1 MDCSDIVMGAARGY
15 YHRIRDAYARGRHT
29 PLVDT
34 EWGGRDDLTAAAG
47 WEKDGITTLIFR
59 RRLMSSDGPDHSI
72 NGEMLVIWARG
83 QTPGEYVSDSNHRLE
98 RENPVVS
105 DFYTLDEYKYH
116 GLGPQRGLLYIDF
129 SAVRNEYAKGTFN

>member
-1 MDCSDIVMGAARGY
+1 MDCSDIVMGAARGS

-29 PLVDT
+29 PKVDA

-47 WEKDGITTLIFR
+47 WEKNGVTTLIFR
-59 RRLMSSDGPDHSI
+59 RKLAATDGPDHSI
-72 NGEMLVIWARG
+72 QGEMLVIYARG
-83 QTPGEYVSDSNHRLE
+83 QSPGEYVSDPAHRLE
-98 RENPVVS
+98 RNNPIVN

-129 SAVRNEYAKGTFN
+129 SAVRKEYARGAFN